1 MNRGVK
7 LITILLVILL
17 VSVSL
22 AWTDSITVRLTSG
35 QAHPDSVGSPE
46 ATPLADDNKIVCCW
60 KCPDDGLMKCKV
72 DERELLQQRWV
83 GKSHPAVNANNQNS
97 GGVDYHDQLGV
108 LTAQIS

>member
-7 LITILLVILL
+7 LITILSVVLL

-22 AWTDSITVRLTSG
+22 AWTDSITARLTSG

-72 DERELLQQRWV
+72 TSVSFCNKMGRQVSSCNECQ
-83 GKSHPAVNANNQNS
+83 
-97 GGVDYHDQLGV
+97 
-108 LTAQIS
+108 

>member
-1 MNRGVK
+1 MNRGIR

-35 QAHPDSVGSPE
+35 QAHPDSVGSQE

-72 DERELLQQRWV
+72 TSVSFCKKMGRQVSSCSECQ
-83 GKSHPAVNANNQNS
+83 
-97 GGVDYHDQLGV
+97 
-108 LTAQIS
+108 